1 MENNTVD
8 EKDGKWLL
16 DLAVNNTVLETLNF
30 YQTNLYLNITDIG
43 KVGINTQD
51 T

>member
-8 EKDGKWLL
+8 EKDGKWLHDVAL
-16 DLAVNNTVLETLNF
+16 NNTIIETLNF
-30 YQTNLYLNITDIG
+30 YQTNIYSNITDIC
-43 KVGINTQD
+43 KVGINIQD